1 MINFNIEK
9 IKFIKKENGHTI
21 FCIENFLNQENY
33 KNIKNNLPN
42 INISEIVPGF
52 FVNNKLGISPTDGN
66 YENLIL
72 KNDILA
78 RLHYSFYNTNF
89 LKLIF
94 KKFYKYILYSR
105 KNDFSYLIKILLRKN
120 RFLLIPRKKNFIQK
134 LIFNDIYFLLFNIL
148 ICIINLKLSHTQILE
163 VN

>member
-9 IKFIKKENGHTI
+9 NKFIKKWNGHTI
-21 FCIENFLNQENY
+21 FCIEDFLNEEDY

-52 FVNNKLGISPTDGN
+52 FVNNKLGLSPTDGN

-72 KNDILA
+72 KNDVLF
-78 RLHYSFYNTNF
+78 RLHSTFYNINF

-94 KKFYKYILYSR
+94 KKFYKDILASR
-105 KNDFSYLIKILLRKN
+105 KKDFSYLIKLLLRRN
-120 RFLLIPRKKNFIQK
+120 RYLLNFKKK
-134 LIFNDIYFLLFNIL
+134 P
-148 ICIINLKLSHTQILE
+148 
-163 VN
+163 